1 MGAVSPGLTMS
12 EFCDLLFRPLSNYK
26 NGKPMNKKIKV
37 AIGLSLMPLFALVY
51 FLDRAL
57 LVILPHLEQKK
68 INQWFESNQ
77 SMTGSFLRILSV
89 ATITG
94 IYYLITWIF

>member
-1 MGAVSPGLTMS
+1 MK
-12 EFCDLLFRPLSNYK
+12 R
-26 NGKPMNKKIKV
+26 KIKI
-37 AIGLSLMPLFALVY
+37 ALGLSLMPLFALVY
-51 FLDRAL
+51 FMDRAL

-77 SMTGSFLRILSV
+77 AMTGSFLRILSV

-94 IYYLITWIF
+94 IYKLITYLF

>member
-1 MGAVSPGLTMS
+1 MK
-12 EFCDLLFRPLSNYK
+12 R
-26 NGKPMNKKIKV
+26 KIKI
-37 AIGLSLMPLFALVY
+37 ALGLSLMPLFALVY
-51 FLDRAL
+51 FMDRAL

-77 SMTGSFLRILSV
+77 AMTGSFLRILSV

-94 IYYLITWIF
+94 IYKLVTYLF

>member
-1 MGAVSPGLTMS
+1 M
-12 EFCDLLFRPLSNYK
+12 K
-26 NGKPMNKKIKV
+26 KKIKI
-37 AIGLSLMPLFALVY
+37 ALGLSLMPLFALIY
-51 FLDRAL
+51 FADRAL
-57 LVILPHLEQKK
+57 LIILPHLEQKK
-68 INQWFESNQ
+68 ISQWFESNQ